1 MLRCTL
7 RCLELA
13 PKVTHIQDKLL
24 INGKFVPAV
33 SGKTFEVVNPADEKV
48 IANVAEADK
57 ADVDLAVKAART
69 AFETYRTTDCHWRR
83 DVMLRLASILEQN
96 NKEMAA
102 LESLDNG
109 KPYEVALNA
118 DVALAVE
125 CFRYYAGFADKVDGY
140 APPRAGNFLAVVKR
154 QAVGVCGQIIP
165 WNFPLLMAAWKLAPA
180 LACGNS
186 VVLKPAEQTPL
197 SALRLGEMALEAGY
211 PAGVLNILPGFGAT
225 AGAAIA
231 SHMDVDKVA
240 FTGSTMI
247 GREVMRLAAESNIK
261 KVSLELGGKSALIVC
276 EDANVEQAAQVA
288 TTGIYFNM
296 GQVCTASSRMYVH
309 ESVYDEFVSRLR
321 KHAESRKVGPGNN
334 TANDM
339 GPLVS
344 KKQHERVLSYIND
357 GVKEGATV
365 VTGGGKI
372 GEQGYYVQPTIFAD
386 VKEDMKIC
394 KEEIFGPVTCVMKF
408 KDMDEVVKR
417 ANNSI
422 YGLAAGICTQ
432 KMDTAIRYATY
443 LDAGTVWVNTWN
455 NFDAS
460 VPFGGFKQSGIGR
473 ELGRDAIDL
482 YTESKAIHFSLEGP
496 IVKP

>member
-1 MLRCTL
+1 M
-7 RCLELA
+7 A
-13 PKVTHIQDKLL
+13 PAVTHIQDKLL
-24 INGKFVPAV
+24 INGKFVPAI

-48 IANVAEADK
+48 VAHVAEADK
-57 ADVDLAVKAART
+57 EDVDVAVKAART
-69 AFETYRTTDCHWRR
+69 AFESFRKTDCQWRR
-83 DVMLRLASILEQN
+83 NVMMRLADILEKN
-96 NKEMAA
+96 SEEMAA

-109 KPYEVALNA
+109 KPYDVALKA
-118 DVALAVE
+118 DVALAID

-140 APPRAGNFLAVVKR
+140 VPPRAGNFLAVVKR
-154 QAVGVCGQIIP
+154 QPVGVCGQIIP
-165 WNFPLLMAAWKLAPA
+165 WNFPLLMAAMKLGPA
-180 LACGNS
+180 LACGNT

-197 SALRLGEMALEAGY
+197 SALRLGEMAMEAGY

-231 SHMDVDKVA
+231 SHMEVDKVA
-240 FTGSTMI
+240 FTGSTMV
-247 GREVMRLAAESNIK
+247 GRQVMRMAAESNIK

-276 EDANVEQAAQVA
+276 EDADVEQAAHVA
-288 TTGIYFNM
+288 TMGIYFNM

-309 ESVYDEFVSRLR
+309 ESVYDEFLSRLR
-321 KHAESRKVGPGNN
+321 KHAESRKIGPGNN
-334 TANDM
+334 IANDM

-344 KKQHERVLSYIND
+344 KKQHERVLAYVED

-365 VTGGGKI
+365 VTGGSRVGS
-372 GEQGYYVQPTIFAD
+372 QGYFVQPTIFAD
-386 VKEDMKIC
+386 VQESMRIC

-408 KDMDEVVKR
+408 RDIDEVVKR
-417 ANNSI
+417 ANDSI
-422 YGLAAGICTQ
+422 YGLAAGICTR
-432 KMDTAIRYATY
+432 KMDTALRYATY

-455 NFDAS
+455 NFDSS

-482 YTESKAIHFSLEGP
+482 YTETKAIHFALDGP

>member
-1 MLRCTL
+1 MLRSTL
-7 RCLELA
+7 RFLAMA

-33 SGKTFEVVNPADEKV
+33 SGKTFEVVNPADETV

-57 ADVDLAVKAART
+57 ADVDIAVKAARA
-69 AFETYRTTDCHWRR
+69 AFETYRMSECHWRR
-83 DVMLRLASILEQN
+83 NTMLRLADILEKN
-96 NKEMAA
+96 STEMAA

-109 KPYEVALNA
+109 KPYDVALNS
-118 DVALAVE
+118 DVALAVD

-140 APPRAGNFLAVVKR
+140 VPPRGGNFLAVVKR
-154 QAVGVCGQIIP
+154 QPIGVCGQIIP
-165 WNFPLLMAAWKLAPA
+165 WNFPLLMAAWKVAPA
-180 LACGNS
+180 LACGNT

-197 SALRLGEMALEAGY
+197 SALRLGEMTLEAGY
-211 PAGVLNILPGFGAT
+211 PAGVVNILPGFGAT

-231 SHMDVDKVA
+231 SHMDVNKVA

-276 EDANVEQAAQVA
+276 EDADVEQAAQVA
-288 TTGIYFNM
+288 TMGIYFNV

-321 KHAESRKVGPGNN
+321 KHAESRKIGAGNN
-334 TANDM
+334 TDNNM

-344 KKQHERVLSYIND
+344 KKQHERVLSYIEA
-357 GVKEGATV
+357 GVQEGATV
-365 VTGGGKI
+365 VTGGGKV
-372 GEQGYYVQPTIFAD
+372 GDKGYYVQPTIFAD

-417 ANNSI
+417 ANDSI
-422 YGLAAGICTQ
+422 YGLAAGICTR
-432 KMDTAIRYATY
+432 KMDTAIRYASY
-443 LDAGTVWVNTWN
+443 LDAGTVWVNSWN

-473 ELGRDAIDL
+473 ELGRGAIDL
-482 YTESKAIHFSLEGP
+482 YTETKGIHFALEGP

>member
-1 MLRCTL
+1 MLRSTL
-7 RCLELA
+7 RRLEMA

-33 SGKTFEVVNPADEKV
+33 SGKTFEVVNPADEAV

-57 ADVDLAVKAART
+57 ADVDIAVKAART
-69 AFETYRTTDCHWRR
+69 AFEEYRKSDCQSRR
-83 DVMLRLASILEQN
+83 DVMLRLADILEKNSQ
-96 NKEMAA
+96 EMAA

-109 KPYEVALNA
+109 KPYAAALYG
-118 DVALAVE
+118 DVTLAVE

-140 APPRAGNFLAVVKR
+140 VPPRSGNFLAVVKR

-165 WNFPLLMAAWKLAPA
+165 WNFPLMMAAWKLAPA
-180 LACGNS
+180 LACGNT

-197 SALRLGEMALEAGY
+197 SALRLGEMAMEAGY
-211 PAGVLNILPGFGAT
+211 PAGVVNILPGFGAT

-231 SHMDVDKVA
+231 SHMDVNKVA
-240 FTGSTMI
+240 FTGSTAV
-247 GREVMRLAAESNIK
+247 GREVMRMAAESNIK

-276 EDANVEQAAQVA
+276 EDADVEQAAHVA

-309 ESVYDEFVSRLR
+309 ESVYDEFLSRLR
-321 KHAESRKVGPGNN
+321 KHAESRKVGPGHN
-334 TANDM
+334 TDHDM

-344 KKQHERVLSYIND
+344 KKQHERVLSYIKD

-365 VTGGGKI
+365 VTGGNKI
-372 GEQGYYVQPTIFAD
+372 GDKGYFVQPTIFAD

-408 KDMDEVVKR
+408 KDIDEVVKR
-417 ANNSI
+417 ANDSI
-422 YGLAAGICTQ
+422 YGLAAGICTRN
-432 KMDTAIRYATY
+432 MDTAIRYATY
-443 LDAGTVWVNTWN
+443 LDAGTVWINAWGNLDT
-455 NFDAS
+455 A

-473 ELGRDAIDL
+473 EMGREAIDL
-482 YTESKAIHFSLEGP
+482 YTESKAIHFALEGP